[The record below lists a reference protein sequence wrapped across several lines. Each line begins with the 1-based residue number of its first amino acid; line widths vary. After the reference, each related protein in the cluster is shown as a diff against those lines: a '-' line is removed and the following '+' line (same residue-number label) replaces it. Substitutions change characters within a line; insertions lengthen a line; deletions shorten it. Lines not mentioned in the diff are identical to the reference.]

1 MSSKKKSESKHQQDA
16 NVSAERA
23 EQDESQ
29 REMLLHIEYDTLSEN
44 LSTLKRRVEQ
54 LRKENEFLQKEVD
67 QTHIENVE
75 YISYLSKKAEKRQN
89 AIVTLSDQSHRE
101 LEELQRQRQIMQDK
115 HQEKTNELQ
124 REILQTENQ
133 LAKLNIEIA
142 DLKEVKT
149 LQQQH
154 LCRIAQLE
162 RELTALQSH
171 NSETLVALKADFIRK
186 KKSQE
191 QEAENTMQA
200 LTITANKEASHYIKS
215 YSNEMFQQN
224 KSLREE
230 LNKLYL
236 RYQALSRQ
244 QGALQSHQRQLLLE
258 QEYVQMLRAQRISS
272 CSESTTSACANN
284 KEHPQS
290 NHQ

>member
-67 QTHIENVE
+67 QTRTENVE

-89 AIVTLSDQSHRE
+89 AIVTLSDQSHQE

-115 HQEKTNELQ
+115 HQEKTNEFQ

-154 LCRIAQLE
+154 SCRIAELE
-162 RELTALQSH
+162 RELTAFQCH

-200 LTITANKEASHYIKS
+200 LTISANK
-215 YSNEMFQQN
+215 MF
-224 KSLREE
+224 SLP
-230 LNKLYL
+230 
-236 RYQALSRQ
+236 S
-244 QGALQSHQRQLLLE
+244 
-258 QEYVQMLRAQRISS
+258 
-272 CSESTTSACANN
+272 
-284 KEHPQS
+284 P
-290 NHQ
+290 

>member
-1 MSSKKKSESKHQQDA
+1 MSSKKKSESKHQEDA

-29 REMLLHIEYDTLSEN
+29 REMLLHIEYDTLTEN
-44 LSTLKRRVEQ
+44 LSTVKRRVEQ
-54 LRKENEFLQKEVD
+54 LRKKNELLQNEVD
-67 QTHIENVE
+67 QTRIENVE

-89 AIVTLSDQSHRE
+89 AIVTLSDQSHQE
-101 LEELQRQRQIMQDK
+101 LEELQRQRQNMQDK
-115 HQEKTNELQ
+115 HEEKTKELQ
-124 REILQTENQ
+124 REILQMENQ

-154 LCRIAQLE
+154 LCRIAELE
-162 RELTALQSH
+162 RELTALQCH
-171 NSETLVALKADFIRK
+171 HSETLVALKADFISK

-191 QEAENTMQA
+191 QEAENTVRD
-200 LTITANKEASHYIKS
+200 LTISANKEASHYMMS
-215 YSNEMFQQN
+215 YSNEVFQEN
-224 KSLREE
+224 KNLREE
-230 LNKLYL
+230 LKNLY
-236 RYQALSRQ
+236 RRHQALYRQ
-244 QGALQSHQRQLLLE
+244 QGALQTHRRQLLLE
-258 QEYVQMLRAQRISS
+258 QEYVQKLHTQRISS
-272 CSESTTSACANN
+272 CSESTTPADANN